1 MFCHVDETHYHAQ
14 LERSDKGRELKGL
27 VFAIFVIALGPTT
40 ETFFNNDVILAY
52 Y

>member
-1 MFCHVDETHYHAQ
+1 MDKIHYHAQ

-40 ETFFNNDVILAY
+40 ETFYSAHNNDVILAY